1 MKEDPYANENFATFE
16 PDCSDDDEVY
26 EEDFDEYD
34 DNFED
39 VEFETK
45 KQQEERLEKEE
56 KAKRGEKENKNPS
69 PDEDWEAIQDAIKR
83 ENSQVS
89 LYTTFCNEIYQT
101 RSKKT
106 VTSFLGR
113 FEIRKIYRPV
123 PRSAPD
129 QIRYSHWQ

>member
-89 LYTTFCNEIYQT
+89 LYTTFVTKFIKREA
-101 RSKKT
+101 KK
-106 VTSFLGR
+106 LL
-113 FEIRKIYRPV
+113 PV
-123 PRSAPD
+123 F
-129 QIRYSHWQ
+129 